1 MINPN
6 AKKIKKG
13 ILFFDQAENILASE
27 LLRIKFDKNFV
38 LDKSIEIPIII
49 HSKNI
54 KYKELDFNESFGEIE
69 IVSEK
74 LKNLIG
80 DDDITYSKIKICNYK
95 TEQNY
100 YIIKTNNFYDCVDET
115 QSEIE
120 FIKKDNTDSIEWIG
134 KYIKLGKFVIDNNR
148 VGNAKIFRLEKY
160 FPEIIFREDL
170 IELIINNSITGIDF
184 INTWESR

>member
-1 MINPN
+1 LINPN
-6 AKKIKKG
+6 SKKIKKG

-27 LLRIKFDKNFV
+27 LSKIKFDKYFV
-38 LDKSIEIPIII
+38 LNKSIEIPIII
-49 HSKNI
+49 HSKNK
-54 KYKELDFNESFGEIE
+54 KYKELDFNESFSDIE

-80 DDDITYSKIKICNYK
+80 DNDITYFKIETCNYK

-100 YIIKTNNFYDCVDET
+100 YLIKVNNFYDCVDET

-120 FIKKDNTDSIEWIG
+120 FIKKDNTDSIEWVG
-134 KYIKLGKFVIDNNR
+134 KYMKLGKFFIDNNK

-160 FPEIIFREDL
+160 FPQIIFREDL
-170 IELIINNSITGIDF
+170 VEVIINNKITGMDF